1 MKTGHVPHV
10 SEEDLI
16 LHFYGESVHPA
27 STDAHLSACAVC
39 RSEYGAIAR
48 ALTMVGTPAT
58 PERGDLYGLEVWQR
72 IRPLLPAP
80 DPWPWSRLLRV
91 RQSVWT
97 MAAAAAIAIAAFVA
111 GRYWPSSAQPASTP
125 ARALSA
131 GAGGE
136 ERARTVAII
145 DHLERS
151 ERVLLELA
159 NAGGTEGDLQEEQA
173 WAAELVDA
181 NRLYRE
187 AAAQAGEATTAL
199 VLDDL
204 ERSLLDIVHA
214 PSTLT
219 PAELADVRA
228 RLDAAAL
235 LFKVRVLSNELR
247 ERETAPPAPRK
258 TT

>member
-1 MKTGHVPHV
+1 MTIHSHPT
-10 SEEDLI
+10 EDELI
-16 LHFYGESVHPA
+16 LLFYGESGHPA
-27 STDAHLSACAVC
+27 AIHAHLAECQSC
-39 RSEYGAIAR
+39 RGEYEAIVQT
-48 ALTMVGTPAT
+48 LTLVAAPPT

-72 IRPLLPAP
+72 IRPQLPAR
-80 DPWPWSRLLRV
+80 DPWSRFLRV
-91 RQSVWT
+91 RWSTLTVG
-97 MAAAAAIAIAAFVA
+97 AAVAVFAIAAFIA
-111 GRYWPSSAQPASTP
+111 GRYWPAGELAPAPTQTADSRT
-125 ARALSA
+125 
-131 GAGGE
+131 GDD

-151 ERVLLELA
+151 ERVLLDLS
-159 NAGGTEGDLQEEQA
+159 NADGPDVSGEQA
-173 WAAELVDA
+173 WAADLVDA

-187 AAAQAGEATTAL
+187 AAAQAGEATTAS

-204 ERSLLDIVHA
+204 ERTLLDIVHA

-219 PAELADVRA
+219 PAELEDVRA

-247 ERETAPPAPRK
+247 ERETAPLAPRK

>member
-1 MKTGHVPHV
+1 VTTHASHPG
-10 SEEDLI
+10 EDDLV
-16 LHFYGESVHPA
+16 LHFYGESSHPA
-27 STDAHLSACAVC
+27 AIDAHLAVC
-39 RSEYGAIAR
+39 GACKAEYDAMAG

-72 IRPLLPAP
+72 VRPLLPAP
-80 DPWPWSRLLRV
+80 DPWSRFLNFRWS
-91 RQSVWT
+91 T
-97 MAAAAAIAIAAFVA
+97 MTMGAAVVVFAMAAFVA
-111 GRYWPSSAQPASTP
+111 GRYWPSTTDRPAFVRVQAP
-125 ARALSA
+125 RP
-131 GAGGE
+131 GNGDG
-136 ERARTVAII
+136 ERARTDAII

-151 ERVLLELA
+151 ERVLLDLA
-159 NAGGTEGDLQEEQA
+159 NADGAGADVREEQA
-173 WAAELVDA
+173 WAADLVDA

-187 AAAQAGEATTAL
+187 AAAQAGETGTAL

-219 PAELADVRA
+219 PAGLAEVRA

-247 ERETAPPAPRK
+247 ERDTAPLAPRK

>member
-1 MKTGHVPHV
+1 
-10 SEEDLI
+10 
-16 LHFYGESVHPA
+16 
-27 STDAHLSACAVC
+27 
-39 RSEYGAIAR
+39 
-48 ALTMVGTPAT
+48 MVATPAT

-72 IRPLLPAP
+72 IRPRLPAR
-80 DPWPWSRLLRV
+80 DPWSRLLGLRW
-91 RQSVWT
+91 STLT
-97 MAAAAAIAIAAFVA
+97 MGAAVAVFAIAAFIA
-111 GRYWPSSAQPASTP
+111 GRSWPPKESSASTP
-125 ARALSA
+125 MQAANPGL
-131 GAGGE
+131 GGD

-151 ERVLLELA
+151 ERVLLDLS
-159 NAGGTEGDLQEEQA
+159 NADGSDVNVSEEQA
-173 WAAELVDA
+173 WAADLVDA

-187 AAAQAGEATTAL
+187 AATQAGETTTAS

-214 PSTLT
+214 PSKLT
-219 PAELADVRA
+219 PTELEDVRA

-247 ERETAPPAPRK
+247 ERETAPLAPRK

>member
-1 MKTGHVPHV
+1 MTMHSHPT
-10 SEEDLI
+10 EEDLI
-16 LHFYGESVHPA
+16 LHFYGESGRPA
-27 STDAHLSACAVC
+27 AIHAHLAECRACQ
-39 RSEYGAIAR
+39 SEYETIAET
-48 ALTMVGTPAT
+48 LTMVATPPT

-72 IRPLLPAP
+72 IRPLLPAR
-80 DPWPWSRLLRV
+80 DPWSRFMGLRWSTLTV
-91 RQSVWT
+91 G
-97 MAAAAAIAIAAFVA
+97 AAVAVFAIAAFIA
-111 GRYWPSSAQPASTP
+111 GRYWPTSVQTP
-125 ARALSA
+125 SPVQTA
-131 GAGGE
+131 GSRTGDD

-151 ERVLLELA
+151 ERVLLDLS
-159 NAGGTEGDLQEEQA
+159 NADGRDIDVSEEQA
-173 WAAELVDA
+173 WAADLVDA

-187 AAAQAGEATTAL
+187 AATQAGETTTAS

-219 PAELADVRA
+219 PAELEDVRA

-247 ERETAPPAPRK
+247 ERETAPLALRK

>member
-1 MKTGHVPHV
+1 MTAHTAHP

-16 LHFYGESVHPA
+16 LHFYGESAHPA
-27 STDAHLSACAVC
+27 AIHAHLALCNACQ
-39 RSEYGAIAR
+39 SEYEAIAR
-48 ALTMVGTPAT
+48 TLTMVATPDT

-72 IRPLLPAP
+72 IRPLLPAR
-80 DPWPWSRLLRV
+80 DPWSRFLSV
-91 RQSVWT
+91 RWSTLT
-97 MAAAAAIAIAAFVA
+97 MGAAVAVFAVAAFIA
-111 GRYWPSSAQPASTP
+111 GRYWPSKEQPAFMPIQAASP
-125 ARALSA
+125 GL
-131 GAGGE
+131 GGE

-151 ERVLLELA
+151 ERVLLDLS
-159 NAGGTEGDLQEEQA
+159 NADGPDVDVSEEQA
-173 WAAELVDA
+173 WAADLIDA

-187 AAAQAGEATTAL
+187 AATQAGETTTAL

-214 PSTLT
+214 PSRLTL
-219 PAELADVRA
+219 AELEDVRA

-247 ERETAPPAPRK
+247 ERETAPLAPRK

>member
-1 MKTGHVPHV
+1 MTAHNPHPP
-10 SEEDLI
+10 EEDLI
-16 LHFYGESVHPA
+16 LHFYGESANPA
-27 STDAHLSACAVC
+27 AIHAHLALCNSCQ
-39 RSEYGAIAR
+39 SEYEAIAR
-48 ALTMVGTPAT
+48 TLTLVASPPT

-72 IRPLLPAP
+72 IRPQLPP
-80 DPWPWSRLLRV
+80 RDSWSIFLRV
-91 RQSVWT
+91 RWSTLT
-97 MAAAAAIAIAAFVA
+97 MGAAVAVLAIAAFIA
-111 GRYWPSSAQPASTP
+111 GRYWPTKEQPASVP
-125 ARALSA
+125 MQA
-131 GAGGE
+131 GNSGLGSDA
-136 ERARTVAII
+136 RARTVAII

-151 ERVLLELA
+151 ERVLLDLT
-159 NAGGTEGDLQEEQA
+159 NADGPDVDVSEEQA
-173 WAAELVDA
+173 WAADLVDA

-187 AAAQAGEATTAL
+187 AATQAGETNTAL

-219 PAELADVRA
+219 PTDLEDVRA

-247 ERETAPPAPRK
+247 ERETAPLAPRK

>member
-1 MKTGHVPHV
+1 MIAHTSHLT
-10 SEEDLI
+10 EEELI
-16 LHFYGESVHPA
+16 LHFYGESAHPA
-27 STDAHLSACAVC
+27 AIHAHLALCSTCQG
-39 RSEYGAIAR
+39 EYEAIAR
-48 ALTMVGTPAT
+48 TLTMVATPAT

-72 IRPLLPAP
+72 IRPQLPP
-80 DPWPWSRLLRV
+80 RDPWSRFLSV
-91 RQSVWT
+91 RWSTLT
-97 MAAAAAIAIAAFVA
+97 MGAAVAVFAIAAFIA
-111 GRYWPSSAQPASTP
+111 GRYWPSGEEPAPVPMQTASAEST
-125 ARALSA
+125 AD
-131 GAGGE
+131 

-151 ERVLLELA
+151 ERVLLDLVNADGPEL
-159 NAGGTEGDLQEEQA
+159 DVSDEQA
-173 WAAELVDA
+173 WASDLVDA

-187 AAAQAGEATTAL
+187 AATQAGETTTAS

-214 PSTLT
+214 PSKLT
-219 PAELADVRA
+219 PAELEDVRA

-247 ERETAPPAPRK
+247 EREITPLAPRK

>member
-1 MKTGHVPHV
+1 MTAHSPHP
-10 SEEDLI
+10 SEEELI
-16 LHFYGESVHPA
+16 LHFYGESAHPA
-27 STDAHLSACAVC
+27 AIHAHLALCNGC
-39 RSEYGAIAR
+39 QSEYEAIAR
-48 ALTMVGTPAT
+48 TLTLVATPPT

-72 IRPLLPAP
+72 IRPRLPAR
-80 DPWPWSRLLRV
+80 DPWSRFLRV
-91 RQSVWT
+91 RWSTLTVG
-97 MAAAAAIAIAAFVA
+97 AAVAVFAIAAFIA
-111 GRYWPSSAQPASTP
+111 GRYWPTKEQPASAP
-125 ARALSA
+125 MQAASSDRGSDA
-131 GAGGE
+131 
-136 ERARTVAII
+136 RARTVAII

-151 ERVLLELA
+151 ERVLLDLT
-159 NAGGTEGDLQEEQA
+159 NADGPDVDVSEEQA
-173 WAAELVDA
+173 WAADLVDA

-187 AAAQAGEATTAL
+187 AATQAGETSTAL

-219 PAELADVRA
+219 PTELEDVRA

-247 ERETAPPAPRK
+247 ERETAPLAPRK

>member
-1 MKTGHVPHV
+1 MTMHTHPT
-10 SEEDLI
+10 EEDLI
-16 LHFYGESVHPA
+16 LHFYGEGARPA
-27 STDAHLSACAVC
+27 AIHAHLAECRACQ
-39 RSEYGAIAR
+39 SEYETIAGT
-48 ALTMVGTPAT
+48 LTMVATPPT

-72 IRPLLPAP
+72 LRPQLPAR
-80 DPWPWSRLLRV
+80 DPWSRFLGLRWSTL
-91 RQSVWT
+91 SVG
-97 MAAAAAIAIAAFVA
+97 AAVAVFAIAAFIA
-111 GRYWPSSAQPASTP
+111 GRYWPAPEPAP
-125 ARALSA
+125 APLEAA
-131 GAGGE
+131 GSRTGDD

-145 DHLERS
+145 DHLDRS
-151 ERVLLELA
+151 ERVLLDLS
-159 NAGGTEGDLQEEQA
+159 NADGPDVSEEQV
-173 WAAELVDA
+173 WAADLIDA

-187 AAAQAGEATTAL
+187 AATQAGETTTAS

-219 PAELADVRA
+219 PAELEDVRA

-247 ERETAPPAPRK
+247 ERESAPLALRK